1 MCHLCNASHGG
12 KHGGGLNMQKS
23 FLMAFGIGLAIIAL
37 GVGGIFLMQRGNRIE
52 LPGKILKVRTAP
64 LDEDSSIAVID
75 FRIANPSDIL
85 FEVRTVTVEMEDSQG
100 KNYLGQSVSEMD
112 AKRLF
117 EALPVLG
124 PKFNPTLLMRD
135 RIGSHGSADRMI
147 AARFQAPMALLDG
160 RKRFVVHIEEVDGKV
175 FEYAE
180 R

>member
-1 MCHLCNASHGG
+1 MRSNFAA
-12 KHGGGLNMQKS
+12 
-23 FLMAFGIGLAIIAL
+23 AFGIGLAIIAL
-37 GVGGIFLMQRGNRIE
+37 VVAGIFLMQRGDRIE

-75 FRIANPSDIL
+75 FRITNPSNIL
-85 FEVRTVTVEMEDSQG
+85 FEVRTVTVEMDDNQG
-100 KNYLGQSVSEMD
+100 KSYLGQPVSEMD

-117 EALPVLG
+117 EGLPVLG
-124 PKFNPTLLMRD
+124 QKFNPTLIMRE
-135 RIGSHGSADRMI
+135 RLGSHGSADRMI

-160 RKRFVVHIEEVDGKV
+160 RKRFVVRIEEVDGKS

>member
-1 MCHLCNASHGG
+1 
-12 KHGGGLNMQKS
+12 MQKN
-23 FLMAFGIGLAIIAL
+23 FLVAFGIGLAIIAL
-37 GVGGIFLMQRGNRIE
+37 VVAGIFLMQRGDRIE

-75 FRIANPSDIL
+75 FRITNPSNIL
-85 FEVRTVTVEMEDSQG
+85 FEVRTVTVEMDDNQG
-100 KNYLGQSVSEMD
+100 KSYLGQPVSEMD

-117 EALPVLG
+117 EGLPVLG
-124 PKFNPTLLMRD
+124 QKFNPTLIMRD
-135 RIGSHGSADRMI
+135 RLGSHGSADRMI

-160 RKRFVVHIEEVDGKV
+160 RKRFVVRIEEVDGKS

>member
-1 MCHLCNASHGG
+1 
-12 KHGGGLNMQKS
+12 MQKN
-23 FLMAFGIGLAIIAL
+23 FLAAFGIGLAIIAL
-37 GVGGIFLMQRGNRIE
+37 AVGGIFLMQRGDRIE

-75 FRIANPSDIL
+75 FRITNPSNIL
-85 FEVRTVTVEMEDSQG
+85 FEVRTVTVEMDDNQG
-100 KNYLGQSVSEMD
+100 KSYLGQPVSEMD

-117 EALPVLG
+117 EGLPVLG
-124 PKFNPTLLMRD
+124 QKFNPTLIMRD
-135 RIGSHGSADRMI
+135 RLGSHGSADRMI

-160 RKRFVVHIEEVDGKV
+160 RKRFVVRIEEVDGKS

>member
-1 MCHLCNASHGG
+1 
-12 KHGGGLNMQKS
+12 MQKN
-23 FLMAFGIGLAIIAL
+23 FLVAFGIGLAIIAL
-37 GVGGIFLMQRGNRIE
+37 AVGGIFLMQRGDRMQ

-64 LDEDSSIAVID
+64 LDDDSSIAVID

-85 FEVRTVTVEMEDSQG
+85 FEVREVTVEMVDSQG
-100 KNYLGQSVSEMD
+100 KSYLGQSVSEVD

-117 EALPVLG
+117 EGLPVLG
-124 PKFNPTLLMRD
+124 PKFNPTLIMRE
-135 RIGSHGSADRMI
+135 RLGSHRSADRMI

-160 RKRFVVHIEEVDGKV
+160 RKRFVVRIEEVDGKS

>member
-1 MCHLCNASHGG
+1 
-12 KHGGGLNMQKS
+12 MQKN

-37 GVGGIFLMQRGNRIE
+37 GVGGIFLMQRGDRIE

-64 LDEDSSIAVID
+64 LDDDSSIAVID
-75 FRIANPSDIL
+75 FRIANPSNVL

-117 EALPVLG
+117 EGLPVLG
-124 PKFNPTLLMRD
+124 QKFNPTLLMRD
-135 RIGSHGSADRMI
+135 RVGSHGSADRMI

-160 RKRFVVHIEEVDGKV
+160 RKRFVVRIEEVDGKV

>member
-1 MCHLCNASHGG
+1 
-12 KHGGGLNMQKS
+12 MQKN
-23 FLMAFGIGLAIIAL
+23 FLAAFGIGLAIIAL
-37 GVGGIFLMQRGNRIE
+37 AVGGIFLMQRGDRIE
-52 LPGKILKVRTAP
+52 LPGKMLKVRTAP
-64 LDEDSSIAVID
+64 LDDDSSIAVID

-124 PKFNPTLLMRD
+124 QKFNPSLLMRD

-147 AARFQAPMALLDG
+147 AARFQVPMALLDG
-160 RKRFVVHIEEVDGKV
+160 RKRFVVRIEEVDGKV

>member
-1 MCHLCNASHGG
+1 
-12 KHGGGLNMQKS
+12 
-23 FLMAFGIGLAIIAL
+23 MAFGIGLAIIAL
-37 GVGGIFLMQRGNRIE
+37 GVGGIFLMQRGDRIE

-64 LDEDSSIAVID
+64 LDENSSIAVID

-85 FEVRTVTVEMEDSQG
+85 FEVRTVTVEMEDNQG
-100 KNYLGQSVSEMD
+100 KSYLGESVSEMD

-124 PKFNPTLLMRD
+124 PKFNQTLLMRD

-147 AARFQAPMALLDG
+147 AARFKTPMALLDA
-160 RKRFVVHIEEVDGKV
+160 RKRFLVRIEEVDGKV
-175 FEYAE
+175 FEYSE

>member
-1 MCHLCNASHGG
+1 MRSNFAV
-12 KHGGGLNMQKS
+12 
-23 FLMAFGIGLAIIAL
+23 AFGIGLAIIAL
-37 GVGGIFLMQRGNRIE
+37 VVAGIFLMQRGDRIE

-75 FRIANPSDIL
+75 FRITNPSNIL
-85 FEVRTVTVEMEDSQG
+85 FEVRTVTVEMDDNQG
-100 KNYLGQSVSEMD
+100 KSYLGQPVSEMD

-117 EALPVLG
+117 EGLPVLG
-124 PKFNPTLLMRD
+124 QKFNPTLIMRD
-135 RIGSHGSADRMI
+135 RLGSHGSADRMI

-160 RKRFVVHIEEVDGKV
+160 RKRFVVRIEEVDGKS

>member
-1 MCHLCNASHGG
+1 
-12 KHGGGLNMQKS
+12 MQKN
-23 FLMAFGIGLAIIAL
+23 FLVAFGIGLAIIAL
-37 GVGGIFLMQRGNRIE
+37 AVGGIFLMQRGDRMQ

-64 LDEDSSIAVID
+64 LDDDSSIAVID

-85 FEVRTVTVEMEDSQG
+85 FEVREVTVEMTDSQG
-100 KNYLGQSVSEMD
+100 KSYLGQSVSEVD

-117 EALPVLG
+117 EGLPVLG
-124 PKFNPTLLMRD
+124 PKFNPTLIMRD

-147 AARFQAPMALLDG
+147 AARFQVPLSLLDS
-160 RKRFVVHIEEVDGKV
+160 RKRVLVRIEEVDGKV

>member
-1 MCHLCNASHGG
+1 
-12 KHGGGLNMQKS
+12 MQKN
-23 FLMAFGIGLAIIAL
+23 FLVAFGIGLAIIAL
-37 GVGGIFLMQRGNRIE
+37 AVGGIFLMQRGDRIE

-64 LDEDSSIAVID
+64 LDEESSIAVID

-100 KNYLGQSVSEMD
+100 KGSVGDSVSEMD

-117 EALPVLG
+117 EGVPVLG

-147 AARFQAPMALLDG
+147 AARFQVPMAVLDG
-160 RKRFVVHIEEVDGKV
+160 RKRFVVRIEEVDGKV

>member
-1 MCHLCNASHGG
+1 
-12 KHGGGLNMQKS
+12 MQKN
-23 FLMAFGIGLAIIAL
+23 FLVAFGIGLAIIAL
-37 GVGGIFLMQRGNRIE
+37 AVGGIFLMQRGDRIE

-64 LDEDSSIAVID
+64 LSDDSSIAAID

-100 KNYLGQSVSEMD
+100 KSYQGDPVSEVD

-124 PKFNPTLLMRD
+124 PKFNPTLIMRD

-147 AARFQAPMALLDG
+147 AARFQMPMAVLDG
-160 RKRFVVHIEEVDGKV
+160 RKRFVVRIEEVDGKV
-175 FEYAE
+175 FEYKE